1 MRIDL
6 ELENKVAVVTGAGG
20 GIGREMAL
28 ALAAEGASIVV
39 NDIGVSLTGDG
50 GSNSPA
56 EETCGLITQKGGQ
69 AITSNESVSTWESAQ
84 LIIKKAIDTYGKIDI
99 VINNAGILRDTIFH
113 KMEPSDWEDVIN
125 VHLNGG
131 FYVSRAAAPY
141 FREQNSGAYVHMTS
155 TSGLIG
161 NFGQANYSAAKLG
174 IVGLSKSISLDM
186 SRYNVRSNCIA
197 PFAWS
202 RMTNSI
208 PANTD
213 AEKERVER
221 LKKMTPETNAPLAV
235 FLASDAAKEVTGQI
249 FSARLNELFIYNQNR
264 PIKSIHSDK
273 GWTPQEIA
281 QRAYPAFKSSMTDNE
296 RSGDVFSWDPM

>member
-1 MRIDL
+1 MRINL

-20 GIGREMAL
+20 GIGREIAL

-69 AITSNESVSTWESAQ
+69 AITSNESVSTWDSAQ

-99 VINNAGILRDTIFH
+99 IINNAGILRDTIFH
-113 KMEPSDWEDVIN
+113 KMELSDWEDVIN

-235 FLASDAAKEVTGQI
+235 FLASAAAKEVTGQI

>member
-1 MRIDL
+1 MNIDL
-6 ELENKVAVVTGAGG
+6 ELKDKVAVVTGAGG
-20 GIGREMAL
+20 GIGREIAL

-39 NDIGVSLTGDG
+39 NDIGVSLNGEG
-50 GSNSPA
+50 GSSSPA
-56 EETCGLITQKGGQ
+56 QETTGLITQKGGK
-69 AITSNESVSTWESAQ
+69 AVISNESVSSWETAQ
-84 LIIKKAIDTYGKIDI
+84 LIIKKAINTFGKIDI

-113 KMEPSDWEDVIN
+113 KMEPSDWESVIN

-141 FREQNSGAYVHMTS
+141 FREQNSGSFVHMTS

-161 NFGQANYSAAKLG
+161 NFGQANCSAAKLG
-174 IVGLSKSISLDM
+174 IAGLSKSIALDM
-186 SRYNVRSNCIA
+186 SRYNVRSDCIA

-208 PANTD
+208 PSTTN

-264 PIKSIHSDK
+264 PIKSVHSDT
-273 GWTPQEIA
+273 GWTPHKIA
-281 QRAYPAFKSSMTDNE
+281 ERAYTLKSSMTPND
-296 RSGDVFSWDPM
+296 RSGDVFSWDPI